1 MPRALRYPVLA
12 LAASVGWFAGF
23 LVSFTPAQA
32 ILANPARQSEKLLAV
47 FFSIPPT
54 PRIDRPQ
61 EFAGLI
67 LVLGAFLALGW
78 GLLRLDRGRPAWWR
92 GLRFGAIAWLLM
104 VPWFELYLPWNVLHE
119 PMDLVLLE
127 AFCWWV
133 TLSLS
138 GLTMALADR
147 GAVA

>member
-32 ILANPARQSEKLLAV
+32 ILANPARQSEKFLAV

-67 LVLGAFLALGW
+67 LVLGAFLALGC
-78 GLLRLDRGRPAWWR
+78 
-92 GLRFGAIAWLLM
+92 WLLM